1 MTADNVVA
9 LFDLD
14 GVIFDTESQYSRFW
28 NEIGRLYHPEIE
40 NFGDIIKGQTLVQ
53 IFDKWFKEQ
62 DALQQMLVEKLND
75 FEMNMDY
82 QYIPG
87 VLGFLS
93 ELRSCNVRTAVV
105 TSSNLDKMSN
115 VYKVHPEFKANFDR
129 ILTSENFK
137 RSKPDP
143 DCYLLGA
150 RIFNVHPDHC
160 VVFEDS
166 FNGLR
171 AGNSAGMRVVGLST
185 TNSEEAI
192 SALSDCVIADF
203 TSFTVEKML
212 DLFSE

>member
-14 GVIFDTESQYSRFW
+14 GVIFDTESQYSKFW
-28 NEIGRLYHPEIE
+28 NEVGRLYHPEIE

-75 FEMNMDY
+75 FEMNMEY
-82 QYIPG
+82 QYVPG

-93 ELRSCNVRTAVV
+93 DLRSCNVRTAVV
-105 TSSNLDKMSN
+105 TSSNQDKMSN

-150 RIFNVHPDHC
+150 KIFNVYPDHC

-171 AGNSAGMRVVGLST
+171 AGNAAGMRVVGLST

-192 SALSDCVIADF
+192 AALSDCVIADF

-212 DLFSE
+212 DLF